1 VLTFHV
7 QRQQSLSVQRQHF
20 VNINVDRLVGAE
32 HHDTVTIVDTWWQ
45 TETVW
50 IAISPLWGVT
60 AAKHEEDNEL
70 VPGCR

>member
-20 VNINVDRLVGAE
+20 VNINVDRLAGAE
-32 HHDTVTIVDTWWQ
+32 HYDTVTIVDTWWQ

-60 AAKHEEDNEL
+60 AAKHKKGNEL

>member
-1 VLTFHV
+1 
-7 QRQQSLSVQRQHF
+7 
-20 VNINVDRLVGAE
+20 
-32 HHDTVTIVDTWWQ
+32 VTIVDTWWQ

-60 AAKHEEDNEL
+60 AAKHEEGNEL